1 MNKHN
6 RKKRFG
12 QNFLTDKHV
21 LSNILGFINPKSDD
35 IFLEIG
41 PGLGNMT
48 EMFLG
53 IPEKYDAIEI
63 DKDLINPLKKKFKNE
78 KNFSIINKNILDLD
92 LNYFAKDRK
101 KIRLIGN
108 LPYNMSSPIL
118 DWCFKQIDLIR
129 DMHFM
134 FQKEFAYRCAGNQ
147 NTDSYGKLSVIC
159 NYLCKVDILADI
171 DRSYFDPVPKVDS
184 SFVRFK
190 PKTNKKNSNELKN
203 LNFLLNKFF
212 NKKRKKINKTL
223 IELFSEEDLSK
234 IEIDFNL
241 RPDQLS
247 LEDYIS
253 LAKISIKNG

>member
-21 LSNILGFINPKSDD
+21 LSNILSFINPKSDD

-63 DKDLINPLKKKFKNE
+63 DKDLINPLKEKFKDE

-92 LNYFAKDRK
+92 LNYFVKDKK

-118 DWCFKQIDLIR
+118 DWCFKQIDLIK

-190 PKTNKKNSNELKN
+190 PKTNKKNLNELKN

>member
-1 MNKHN
+1 MNKHI
-6 RKKRFG
+6 KKKGFG

-21 LSNILGFINPKSDD
+21 LGNIFGFIDPKADD

-41 PGLGNMT
+41 PGSGSMT

-53 IPEKYDAIEI
+53 IPEKYNAIEI
-63 DKDLINPLKKKFKNE
+63 DKDLIKSLEKKFKNE

-92 LNYFAKDRK
+92 LNNFVENNK

-118 DWCFKQIDLIR
+118 DWCFKQIDLIK

-134 FQKEFAYRCAGNQ
+134 FQKEFAYRCAGNE
-147 NTDSYGKLSVIC
+147 TTESYGKLSVIC
-159 NYLCKVDILADI
+159 NYFCKVDILYDI
-171 DRSYFDPVPKVDS
+171 NRSYFDPVPKVDS

-190 PKTNKKNSNELKN
+190 PKEDKKNSNEFKT
-203 LNFLLNKFF
+203 LNFLLNRLF

-234 IEIDFNL
+234 IKIDFNL

-247 LEDYIS
+247 LEDYVS
-253 LAKISIKNG
+253 LAKINIKNG

>member
-1 MNKHN
+1 
-6 RKKRFG
+6 
-12 QNFLTDKHV
+12 
-21 LSNILGFINPKSDD
+21 
-35 IFLEIG
+35 
-41 PGLGNMT
+41 
-48 EMFLG
+48 
-53 IPEKYDAIEI
+53 
-63 DKDLINPLKKKFKNE
+63 
-78 KNFSIINKNILDLD
+78 
-92 LNYFAKDRK
+92 
-101 KIRLIGN
+101 
-108 LPYNMSSPIL
+108 
-118 DWCFKQIDLIR
+118 
-129 DMHFM
+129 M

-159 NYLCKVDILADI
+159 NYLCKVDSLTDI

>member
-63 DKDLINPLKKKFKNE
+63 DKDLINPLKEKFKDE

-92 LNYFAKDRK
+92 LNYFVKDKK

-118 DWCFKQIDLIR
+118 DWCFKQIDLIK

-159 NYLCKVDILADI
+159 NYLC
-171 DRSYFDPVPKVDS
+171 KVDS